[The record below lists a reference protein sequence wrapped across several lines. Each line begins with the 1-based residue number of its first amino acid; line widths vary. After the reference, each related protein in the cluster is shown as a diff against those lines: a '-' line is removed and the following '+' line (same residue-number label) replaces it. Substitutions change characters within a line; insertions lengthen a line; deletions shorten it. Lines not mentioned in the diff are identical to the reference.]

1 MAYTRPGVYVTE
13 SPLKTTVT
21 NNQGTATA
29 AFVGLNNRG
38 PTEPTLISSWSS
50 YTSQFGDLNPLYD
63 LGYAVYQFFANGG
76 RSCYVSRAVY
86 ADATAATSTEVL
98 SYKPSASTVL
108 NPTAT
113 TFTASG
119 TGAGA
124 SATYTAVPQLSTS
137 GQGTG
142 ATFTIVKSNGA
153 STAYLGNTTVT
164 VTAGGTGYAV
174 GDTIVLNGSLLG
186 GASTTNNL
194 TLTVGG
200 STVSAAPLVQGAT
213 TFTVSGT
220 SGSAAAATYTGIT
233 QLSTTGFGTGASFT
247 IQKTGAASTAYSG
260 NTIVTVTAGGTGYA
274 VGDTITISGAVIGG
288 VVTTH
293 NLTLT
298 VGVYSLFSATSLDI
312 GTYGNNLTVSTTAGN
327 VSLDVASGTLPTFN
341 LVVKLGGAEV
351 ESWSELSPDVSS
363 NRYAPTIVNNYS
375 SYVSVS
381 TPPTITA
388 TTGFSYTHASDKV
401 FTGGSSGTAAVAAP
415 ADWDAPFAT
424 ALTLLTDLPVPLLIN
439 AVGQSGTNIV
449 KSALAV
455 AAARGDSFVIIDPN
469 STLTGSSNILSSV
482 ATYNEN
488 KGYGA
493 VYYPML
499 TMADPSKTGI
509 GAVRS
514 TFPGGAIAGIYA
526 RTEVERTVAKAPAG
540 YTVDVRNA
548 IALTTK
554 FTEADIGLL
563 YDGGI
568 NTFKVIPGAG
578 IIVHGARTLNTV
590 KPDKYIPVRRTLNYV
605 KNGAKDISSYALF
618 EPNDSRL
625 WSTLTSQLNKFLTS
639 LWGQGGLKGRSP
651 AEAFYVVCDSSNN
664 TAATIDDGEVNIQI
678 GVSLLY
684 PAEFIIINVS
694 QWLGGNNATE
704 SI

>member
-13 SPLKTTVT
+13 SPLKTLVQSS
-21 NNQGTATA
+21 NGTATA

-38 PTEPTLISSWSS
+38 PTVPTSVSSWSS

-76 RSCYVSRAVY
+76 RYCYVSRAVY
-86 ADATAATSTEVL
+86 NNATAATSAAVL
-98 SYKPSASTVL
+98 TYKPSPSTVL

-113 TFTASG
+113 TFTPIAGVSAS
-119 TGAGA
+119 AA
-124 SATYTAVPQLSTS
+124 ATYTAVPQLSSS

-142 ATFTIVKSNGA
+142 AIFTITKTGSGV
-153 STAYLGNTTVT
+153 AYSGVTTVT
-164 VTAGGTGYAV
+164 ITTGGTGYQI

-194 TLTVGG
+194 TLTVAGA
-200 STVSAAPLVQGAT
+200 TVSAAPLVQGAT
-213 TFTVSGT
+213 TFTASGT
-220 SGSAAAATYTGIT
+220 SGSAAATTYTGIT

-247 IQKTGAASTAYSG
+247 IQKTGAASTPYLG
-260 NTIVTVTAGGTGYA
+260 NTIVTVTNGGTGYA

-298 VGVYSLFSATSLDI
+298 VGDYSVFSATSRDI
-312 GTYGNNLTVSTTAGN
+312 GTYGNNLTVTTTAGN

-341 LVVKLGGAEV
+341 LVVKLGSAEL
-351 ESWSELSPDVSS
+351 ESWSELSPDVAS
-363 NRYAPTIVNNYS
+363 NRYAPAIVNNYS
-375 SYVSVS
+375 SYISIS
-381 TPPTITA
+381 NPPTITA
-388 TTGFSYTHASDKV
+388 TTGLNYTHTSNKV
-401 FTGGSSGTAAVAAP
+401 FAGGSEGTAAVAAP

-424 ALTLLTDLPVPLLIN
+424 ALELLEDISEPLLIN

-455 AAARGDSFVIIDPN
+455 AAGRGDSFAIIDP
-469 STLTGSSNILSSV
+469 SPTVTDASSV
-482 ATYNEN
+482 LSLTATYNTD

-499 TMADPSKTGI
+499 VMADPTKTGI
-509 GAVRS
+509 GAVRD
-514 TFPGGAIAGIYA
+514 TFPGGAVAGIYA

-540 YTVDVRNA
+540 YNIEVRNA
-548 IALTTK
+548 LGLSTK
-554 FTEADIGLL
+554 FTETSVGNL
-563 YDGGI
+563 YEGGV
-568 NTFKVIPGAG
+568 NTFRAVPGAG
-578 IIVHGARTLNTV
+578 IIIQGARTLNTV

-605 KNGAKDISSYALF
+605 KNGTKDISQFALF
-618 EPNDSRL
+618 EPNDTPL
-625 WSTLTSQLNKFLTS
+625 WSMLTLQLNKFLTN
-639 LWGQGGLKGRSP
+639 LWASGGLKGRTTD
-651 AEAFYVVCDSSNN
+651 EAFFVVCDKTNN
-664 TAATIDDGEVNIQI
+664 TTASVDDGQVNIQI

-694 QWLGGNNATE
+694 QWLGGTNTTE